1 MKRNALLK
9 ILHDMGCVFIIH
21 GKKHDRYKQPSSG
34 KTEMIP
40 RHNDIDENLAK
51 TIIKKLHN

>member
-9 ILHDMGCVFIIH
+9 ILNDMGCIFINH
-21 GKKHDRYKQPSSG
+21 GKKHDRYSQPSTG
-34 KTEMIP
+34 KIEMIP

-51 TIIKKLHN
+51 AIIKKLHN